1 MIPPWLQTTLTA
13 LISVVASSGF
23 WAWVNAKRE
32 AKGARTKLLIGL
44 AHDRILQSG
53 NYYIKRGWISADEYE
68 DLYKYMYEPYKEL
81 GGDGMA
87 ERIMTR
93 LTALPHMPPKKEGE
107 DNAAS

>member
-1 MIPPWLQTTLTA
+1 MPSWLQTTFTA
-13 LISVVASSGF
+13 LLSVVASSGF
-23 WAWVNAKRE
+23 WAWINAKRE
-32 AKGARTKLLIGL
+32 MKGARTKLLIGL

-87 ERIMTR
+87 ERIMSR
-93 LTALPHMPPKKEGE
+93 LTALPHLPPHEKE
-107 DNAAS
+107 DHDATS

>member
-13 LISVVASSGF
+13 LVSVLASSGF
-23 WAWVNAKRE
+23 WAWINNRRE
-32 AKGARTKLLIGL
+32 MKGARTKLLIGL
-44 AHDRILQSG
+44 AHDNILRSG

-87 ERIMTR
+87 ERIMDR
-93 LTALPHMPPKKEGE
+93 IKALPHMPPREEG
-107 DNAAS
+107 DS